1 MVRPVK
7 LRFLTI
13 SAVLLLAAA
22 CSVREQDSA
31 ALSEFSFALPSDE
44 VGTRVCFG
52 EFSGQRCPLL
62 WAAGDRV
69 MVNGLYS
76 SSVSASKAGT
86 SSVVLTVSGS
96 PVAPYHVVHP
106 AGAWRGESVPSG
118 VAFPATQTHK
128 PGSCPAAS
136 TVLACKTDDA
146 VSVQLSSL
154 SAYIRLNVAKG
165 SYDGSFT
172 KITFWGN
179 DGEALAGE
187 FAISFDADGRP
198 VLGEA
203 VSSENTVTLT
213 GLSET
218 GEYVIAIPAQNFAKG
233 FTVTVY
239 GSKSDFMRLRT
250 SSSVT
255 FEPGVLINAPAVTYS
270 ANGYIL
276 GADTPDGI
284 DEENSD
290 IVLLTDFESRYCER
304 IGVSGVN
311 AQTVANPLQDKLNP
325 SDSCLRVASTGGAY
339 DCLAMYSPFCLDYA
353 LRRGEIRLKILPPRD
368 NAMFA
373 IKLSPTNTATCPE
386 TIISARAGAAGEWG
400 EVVFDISGYG
410 EYSNFYRRIYFY
422 PDYSL
427 KMSSV
432 WYIDDVMVPD
442 DDISDFSLF
451 RRVGTPLLP
460 DISRPWMCNSIAN
473 PEVLYPSETIDGKW
487 WLLARGGDGTYSRL
501 GYYTQNASS
510 FNPLGPWNYHSGN
523 PVIDINRYAFNI
535 DGIQAIDPC
544 GFTVEGK
551 FYFYYK
557 GMGWDSSSESV
568 TNNVLLATTTDG
580 VNFTKA
586 APPWKTDCGVADVVK
601 WNGKYWLYVARRIY
615 EFTNLMSGD
624 GAVEHAD
631 IITLGGAP
639 DNCDWYS
646 INGGKLFRLEGVDKW
661 FLCYQAGTRNP
672 DFPGR
677 FHLAYSDDL
686 VNWTKVNNNKP
697 LFTRGPRGAWDQGAI
712 WAPSVFE
719 YDGTLYM
726 YYEGW
731 GVEGDVP
738 NRDEQYFLNGSGG
751 HSQIGIA
758 ACSKADFLSWCG
770 F

>member
-1 MVRPVK
+1 M
-7 LRFLTI
+7 I

-22 CSVREQDSA
+22 CSVREQDAPLS
-31 ALSEFSFALPSDE
+31 SEFSFTLPSEEDA
-44 VGTRVCFG
+44 TRVIFG

-76 SSVSASKAGT
+76 SSVTASKAGT
-86 SSVVLTVSGS
+86 RSVSLSVSGS
-96 PVAPYHVVHP
+96 PSAPYYVVHP
-106 AGAWRGESVPSG
+106 ASAWRGESVPSA

-128 PGSCPAAS
+128 PGSCPSAS
-136 TVLACKTDDA
+136 TVLARKSGDA
-146 VSVQLSSL
+146 ASVSLSSL
-154 SAYIRLNVAKG
+154 SAYIRLNIAKG
-165 SYDGSFT
+165 DYDGSLT
-172 KITFWGN
+172 KITFRGN

-187 FAISFDADGRP
+187 FAISFDSDGNP
-198 VLGEA
+198 LLGEA
-203 VSSENTVTLT
+203 VSAENTITLT

-218 GEYVIAIPAQNFAKG
+218 GEYVITLPARSFVNG

-250 SSSVT
+250 SASVT
-255 FEPGVLINAPAVTYS
+255 FGPGVLVNAPAVTYS
-270 ANGYIL
+270 ANGRIL
-276 GADTPDGI
+276 GGDTPSEI
-284 DEENSD
+284 EEENSD
-290 IVLLTDFESRYCER
+290 LYLLTDFESRYCEK
-304 IGVSGVN
+304 IGTSGVD
-311 AQTVANPLQDKLNP
+311 AGIVVNPLKDKLNP

-353 LRRGEIRLKILPPRD
+353 LRRGEIRMKVLPPRD

-373 IKLSPTNTATCPE
+373 IKLSPINTSSCPE
-386 TIISARAGAAGEWG
+386 TLISARSGAAGEWS
-400 EVVFDISGYG
+400 ELVFDISAYA

-432 WYIDDVMVPD
+432 WYIDDVFVPD

-451 RRVGTPLLP
+451 KRVGTPMLP
-460 DISRPWMCNSIAN
+460 DISTPWMSNSIAN
-473 PEVLYPSETIDGKW
+473 PEVLYPSETLDGKW
-487 WLLARGGDGTYSRL
+487 WLLVRGGDGSYSRL
-501 GYYTQNASS
+501 GYYTQDSS
-510 FNPLGPWNYHSGN
+510 GFNPLGPWNYHSGN
-523 PVIDINRYAFNI
+523 PVIGVSRYALYI
-535 DGIQAIDPC
+535 DGLQAIDPC
-544 GFTVEGK
+544 GFTVDGT

-557 GMGWDSSSESV
+557 GMGWDSSAGAV

-586 APPWKTDCGVADVVK
+586 SSPWKTGCGVADVVK

-615 EFTNLMSGD
+615 EFTDLMSGD
-624 GAVEHAD
+624 EAVEHAD

-639 DNCDWYS
+639 GNCDWYS
-646 INGGKLFRLEGVDKW
+646 INGGKLFRLDGVDKW

-677 FHLAYSDDL
+677 FHVAYSDDL
-686 VNWTKVNNNKP
+686 VNWTKVNNNMP
-697 LFTRGPRGAWDQGAI
+697 LFTRGHRGAWDQGAI

-719 YDGTLYM
+719 YEGTLYM

-731 GVEGDVP
+731 GIEGEVV

-770 F
+770 L